1 MTHSIGVRATSML
14 ASSAIMGLLVLAA
27 LSVTYTVQQLHFP
40 PAPSPVTI
48 VPEVLTPPPERA
60 HTTPPPPT
68 AEPQTAEDPF
78 VPPDLPAAIIDASA
92 TAGEAF
98 TPPTPLTITNPH
110 WRQRPRDLERYY
122 PRRAMA
128 NNVRGEV
135 VLDCLVDVAG
145 ALGCRVI
152 SETPANWG
160 FGEAALRISRDYA
173 MVPASRDGRLVEGR
187 YRMRVPFD
195 LR

>member
-1 MTHSIGVRATSML
+1 MTHPLGVRATSML
-14 ASSAIMGLLVLAA
+14 ASSAVMGLLVLGA
-27 LSVTYTVQQLHFP
+27 LSVSYTVQQLHFP
-40 PAPSPVTI
+40 PPPGDITI
-48 VPEVLTPPPERA
+48 VTEPPAPPPPVPVR
-60 HTTPPPPT
+60 TTPPPS
-68 AEPQTAEDPF
+68 EPQTTAEVF
-78 VPPDLPAAIIDASA
+78 TPPDLPPAIMDTSA
-92 TAGEAF
+92 TTGESF
-98 TPPTPLTITNPH
+98 TPTPLIITNPH

-128 NNVRGEV
+128 NNVRGEA
-135 VLDCLVDVAG
+135 VLDCLVDPAG
-145 ALGCRVI
+145 ALGCRVV

-173 MVPASRDGRLVEGR
+173 MVPATRDGQTVEGR